1 MEILQFA
8 SSLAERI
15 GWRPYEVRLAS
26 SIKLAEGAGEAHA
39 YVLYFDAGG
48 EIGPHEAGFGQL
60 LLPITGSGWVAG
72 DDGERVALVE
82 GQAALFR
89 RGETH
94 SKGSETGMT
103 AIMVQVRDLTS
114 PAV

>member
-1 MEILQFA
+1 MEILQFD
-8 SSLAERI
+8 SSLAEQI

-26 SIKLAEGAGEAHA
+26 SIKLAKGAGEAHA
-39 YVLYFDAGG
+39 YVLYFEPGG
-48 EIGPHEAGFGQL
+48 EIGPHEAGFGQIF
-60 LLPITGSGWVAG
+60 LPIIGSGWVAG
-72 DDGERVALVE
+72 EDGERVVLVG

-103 AIMVQVRDLTS
+103 AVMVQVRDLTS
-114 PAV
+114 SAV